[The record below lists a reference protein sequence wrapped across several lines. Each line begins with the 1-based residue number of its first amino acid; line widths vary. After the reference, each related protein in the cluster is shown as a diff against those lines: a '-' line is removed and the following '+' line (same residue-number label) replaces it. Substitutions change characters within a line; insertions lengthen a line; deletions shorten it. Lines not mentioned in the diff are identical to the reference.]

1 MGGGA
6 SEAPGEWREIVKR
19 PRQITWLFVAAA
31 CLLGTSC
38 DSKNPL
44 SDPGQSKPDPR
55 LAGLWR
61 SKDPDG
67 GVEYYHVGGAGDKL
81 PESVMQVVLVTH
93 DKNGQ
98 LKDPGVMLMFPTV
111 LGNTAFLNV
120 GIDWSTNVRNSAVD
134 GLKQEGWK
142 PGVLEIYSIFKY
154 RIEGDTLLL
163 WLMAEDAKEQAI
175 RSGKIKGDVPEKGK
189 IGPSRFTDTME
200 NVARFFTAAGESLF
214 EKEPKRLERVK

>member
-1 MGGGA
+1 MNTRR
-6 SEAPGEWREIVKR
+6 SFS
-19 PRQITWLFVAAA
+19 WLFVAAV
-31 CLLGTSC
+31 CLFGTSC

-44 SDPGQSKPDPR
+44 SDPAKSQPDPR

-61 SKDPDG
+61 LKERSGDVD
-67 GVEYYHVGGAGDKL
+67 YYHVGRAGDKL
-81 PESVMQVVLVTH
+81 PESVMEVVGVTH

-120 GIDWSTNVRNSAVD
+120 GMDWSTNVRNSAVD
-134 GLKQEGWK
+134 GLKREGWK

-163 WLMAEDAKEQAI
+163 WAIVEDAKKQAI
-175 RSGKIKGDVPEKGK
+175 TSGKIKGDVPEEGK
-189 IGPSRFTDTME
+189 IGASRFTDTTE
-200 NVARFFTAAGESLF
+200 NVARFVAAAGDGLF
-214 EKEPKRLERVK
+214 EKEPTRLERVK